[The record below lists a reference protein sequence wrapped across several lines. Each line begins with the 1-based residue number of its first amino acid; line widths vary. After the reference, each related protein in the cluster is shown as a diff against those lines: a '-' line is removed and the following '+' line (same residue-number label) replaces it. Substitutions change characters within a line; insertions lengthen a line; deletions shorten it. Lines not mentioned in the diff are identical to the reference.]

1 MKKIITPSL
10 ALSFLFL
17 AACAGRTERKY
28 DKKEMEIQK
37 QEAIEMIK
45 KSDDIK
51 IDRGIGKDKII
62 IND

>member
-1 MKKIITPSL
+1 
-10 ALSFLFL
+10 
-17 AACAGRTERKY
+17 
-28 DKKEMEIQK
+28 MEIQK

-51 IDRGIGKDKII
+51 IDRGMGKDKII